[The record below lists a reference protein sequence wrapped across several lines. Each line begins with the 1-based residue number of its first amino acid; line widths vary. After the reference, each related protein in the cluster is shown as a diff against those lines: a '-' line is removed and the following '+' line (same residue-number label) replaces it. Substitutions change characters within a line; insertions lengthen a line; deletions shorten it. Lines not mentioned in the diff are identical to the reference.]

1 MKIEITDAAV
11 TAVAQMRL
19 QTLHTTPVDFGR
31 DSIRRDLAAA
41 LPHLKVTGEH
51 KYRVQLTTALLH
63 GGKPVN
69 VVQREG
75 GGWTDV
81 CYCTSL
87 DEAEHIMRVLVISER
102 GEA

>member
-31 DSIRRDLAAA
+31 DSIRRDLTAA
-41 LPHLKVTGEH
+41 LPHLQVTGEH
-51 KYRVQLTTALLH
+51 KYRVGPGILRMN
-63 GGKPVN
+63 GSRGS

-81 CYCTSL
+81 GYCTSP
-87 DEAEHIMRVLVISER
+87 DDAQAIMDALIAAER
-102 GEA
+102 GAA